1 MGKGRLIKNSQLS
14 LRKLRLFIMPL
25 AWRKKARKIFGTCLG
40 LLALIWAKGMIDYE
54 KK

>member
-1 MGKGRLIKNSQLS
+1 MDLS
-14 LRKLRLFIMPL
+14 SCIFNIMPL

>member
-1 MGKGRLIKNSQLS
+1 
-14 LRKLRLFIMPL
+14 MPL